1 MDNRHD
7 PLQRNR
13 GLTVRSFL
21 KSFLALAS
29 VAATA
34 VFITRMTETPPR
46 EVAAQT
52 AANATTPQSN
62 DAAPTSTT
70 LAPTDLVL
78 AKDAAVAAVAMTD
91 EVVSAGFIS
100 RRDLVARFAT
110 PSFAPQLADRT
121 AEQVNVPLGE
131 LGKHD
136 ADMSRVRL
144 VEQPLTATARA
155 VEAGAQVEIWSV
167 LVIAAPGLGP
177 ARQMWHTVTLSMT
190 RTGGRWLV
198 DGWDSRVGPTPALAP
213 EVRLDAA
220 EIVAERLNGARVT
233 TAGS

>member
-1 MDNRHD
+1 MR
-7 PLQRNR
+7 PF
-13 GLTVRSFL
+13 V
-21 KSFLALAS
+21 KSLLALAS

-34 VFITRMTETPPR
+34 VFITSMTETAPR

-52 AANATTPQSN
+52 AATTDSPERN

-70 LAPTDLVL
+70 LAPTELVV

-100 RRDLVARFAT
+100 RRDLIARFAT

-121 AEQVNVPLGE
+121 AEQVNVLLGE

-155 VEAGAQVEIWSV
+155 VEAGAQVEVWSV

-177 ARQMWHTVTLSMT
+177 ARQVWH
-190 RTGGRWLV
+190 R
-198 DGWDSRVGPTPALAP
+198 SRC
-213 EVRLDAA
+213 R
-220 EIVAERLNGARVT
+220 
-233 TAGS
+233 

>member
-1 MDNRHD
+1 MR
-7 PLQRNR
+7 P
-13 GLTVRSFL
+13 FL
-21 KSFLALAS
+21 KSLLALAS

-34 VFITRMTETPPR
+34 VFITRMTETSPR

-52 AANATTPQSN
+52 AAMTEAPKRINAE
-62 DAAPTSTT
+62 PTSTT
-70 LAPTDLVL
+70 LAPTELVA
-78 AKDAAVAAVAMTD
+78 AKDAAIAAVAMTD

-100 RRDLVARFAT
+100 RRDLIARFAT

-121 AEQVNVPLGE
+121 AEQVNVLLGE

-136 ADMSRVRL
+136 ADMSRLRL

-155 VEAGAQVEIWSV
+155 VEAAAQVEVWSV

-177 ARQMWHTVTLSMT
+177 ARQVWHTVTLSMT
-190 RTGGRWLV
+190 RAGGRWLV
-198 DGWDSRVGPTPALAP
+198 DGWDSQVGPTPALAP

-220 EIVAERLNGARVT
+220 EMVAERLNGTRVA

>member
-1 MDNRHD
+1 MR
-7 PLQRNR
+7 P
-13 GLTVRSFL
+13 FL

-34 VFITRMTETPPR
+34 VFITRMTETAPR

-52 AANATTPQSN
+52 AATAVTPKRR
-62 DAAPTSTT
+62 DAEPTSTT
-70 LAPTDLVL
+70 LAPIDL
-78 AKDAAVAAVAMTD
+78 AEARNAAVAAVAMTD

-100 RRDLVARFAT
+100 RRDLIARFAT

-121 AEQVNVPLGE
+121 AEQVNVLLGE

-155 VEAGAQVEIWSV
+155 VEAGAQVEVWSV

-177 ARQMWHTVTLSMT
+177 ARQVWHTVTLSMT
-190 RTGGRWLV
+190 RSDGRWSV
-198 DGWDSRVGPTPALAP
+198 DGWDSHIGPTPALAP

-220 EIVAERLNGARVT
+220 EIVAERLNGARV
-233 TAGS
+233 AAPGS